1 MNSTPTPSSEP
12 RWHRRK
18 EARPA
23 EILDA
28 ALEEFGARG
37 FAAARLEDIARRAG
51 CTKGTIFLYFQS
63 KEDLL
68 KELTRHVVVPRLEL
82 AEQIVEQHE
91 GSMRELLEKLL
102 RSRWETM
109 TTSAVSRMPKLI
121 FAEAGNFPDL
131 ARFYH
136 QEVIARSHALVERV
150 LRAGIERGEFRDMD
164 VANVARAAVA
174 PILMGAMWKHSFAP
188 HLPEVADMQPFFETS
203 LDLLLRGIARAPI
216 TGGDA

>member
-1 MNSTPTPSSEP
+1 MNSTPTPHSEP

-18 EARPA
+18 EARPT

-51 CTKGTIFLYFQS
+51 CTKGTIFLYFQG

-68 KELTRHVVVPRLEL
+68 KALTRHVVVPRLEL

-91 GSMRELLEKLL
+91 GGMRDLLEKLL
-102 RSRWETM
+102 RSRWDSM
-109 TTSAVSRMPKLI
+109 TNTAVSRMPKLI

-164 VANVARAAVA
+164 VTNVARAAVA

-188 HLPEVADMQPFFETS
+188 HMPEVNDMQPFFETS